1 MFPLSGADGLLILGL
16 IGTAVF
22 AVNGALTAVQAAKLD
37 IVGVTTLGTITALG
51 GGITRDVLLG
61 ALPPEGLADWRY
73 LSLALVTS
81 ALVFP
86 AHRLLARFV
95 SLVTVLDAAGLS
107 LFCVTGTL
115 ASLEHGAGP
124 LLAIILGTISGV
136 GGGTYR
142 DLLVGRIPV
151 ILTSGVYAIPAA
163 IGATA
168 TMGVAALGWTGP
180 IPYIA
185 AAGLCFA
192 IRMIGVHYN
201 LNTPQLH
208 A

>member
-1 MFPLSGADGLLILGL
+1 VFPLSGADGLLILGL

-22 AVNGALTAVQAAKLD
+22 AVNGALTAVQAARLD

-73 LSLALVTS
+73 LALALVAS
-81 ALVFP
+81 ALVFLT
-86 AHRLLARFV
+86 HRPLARIA

-115 ASLEHGAGP
+115 ASIAHGAGP
-124 LLAIILGTISGV
+124 LLAIVLGTVTGV

-142 DLLVGRIPV
+142 DLLVRRIPI

-168 TMGVAALGWTGP
+168 TAVAVALGWTGP
-180 IPYIA
+180 VPYLA
-185 AAGLCFA
+185 AAALCFA
-192 IRMIGVHYN
+192 IRMLGLRYN
-201 LNTPQLH
+201 LNTPQIPR
-208 A
+208 